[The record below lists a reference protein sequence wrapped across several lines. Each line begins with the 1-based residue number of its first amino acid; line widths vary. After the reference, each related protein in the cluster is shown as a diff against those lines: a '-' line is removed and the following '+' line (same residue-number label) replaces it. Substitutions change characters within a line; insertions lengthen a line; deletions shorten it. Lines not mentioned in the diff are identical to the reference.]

1 MSKSAA
7 ESAAVESAESAATID
22 SAERSYRGS
31 KWCRPDKRLAIYL
44 RDGMACAYCGAGVE
58 DGASL
63 SLDHL
68 LPNSKG
74 GGNHEGNLV
83 TCCHGCNSRRGNM
96 DLGQWLE
103 VACGKKA
110 AKVAAL
116 IVEHTAKDLAPYR
129 AEAKA
134 ILARRIVA

>member
-1 MSKSAA
+1 MSKST
-7 ESAAVESAESAATID
+7 AATNATITTAD
-22 SAERSYRGS
+22 RGYRGP
-31 KWCRPDKRLAIYL
+31 KWCRTDKRLAIYL

-58 DGASL
+58 DGAIL

-83 TCCHGCNSRRGNM
+83 TCCHACNSKRGNM

-103 VACGKKA
+103 IACGANA
-110 AKVAAL
+110 AKIAAL
-116 IVEHTAKDLAPYR
+116 IVKHTALNLAPYR

-134 ILARRIVA
+134 IIARRIAA